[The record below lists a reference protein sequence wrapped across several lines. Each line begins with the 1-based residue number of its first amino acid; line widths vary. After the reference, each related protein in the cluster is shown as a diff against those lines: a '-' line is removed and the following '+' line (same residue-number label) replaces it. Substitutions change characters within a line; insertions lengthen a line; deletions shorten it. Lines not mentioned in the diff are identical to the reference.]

1 MAKNI
6 LYIKSNECTQP
17 PIKMITT
24 EATGFK
30 IKTLKSGE
38 RWPGGGGDVPHTH
51 VVQEEALNEKWK
63 RRMHDF
69 EL

>member
-1 MAKNI
+1 MA
-6 LYIKSNECTQP
+6 
-17 PIKMITT
+17 
-24 EATGFK
+24 
-30 IKTLKSGE
+30 
-38 RWPGGGGDVPHTH
+38 GGGDVPHTH